1 MAFNIEQFKSQ
12 MAQGGARPSLFEVT
26 VQTPPAQQPQ
36 IPEDLRFFVE
46 AANLPSSNLGLIQ
59 VPYFGRIVKLAGD
72 RQFEPWTVSVINDE
86 DFNVRDALEGW
97 SSRINNL
104 QANIRTYGR
113 ERDYKSTATVTQ
125 YGKDGKK
132 LRAYR
137 FEGLFPQQIG
147 AIELG
152 WQNIDEIERFQ
163 VVWEYDY
170 YVLENVGDVDN
181 ILLADVQNRLS

>member
-12 MAQGGARPSLFEVT
+12 LVNGGARPSLFEVQI
-26 VQTPPAQQPQ
+26 QTPPAQQPQ
-36 IPEDLRFFVE
+36 MPEDMRFFIE
-46 AANLPSSNLGLIQ
+46 AANLPASNLGLIQ

-72 RQFEPWTVSVINDE
+72 RTFEPWTVSVINSE
-86 DFNVRDALEGW
+86 DFSARDALEGW

-104 QANIRTYGR
+104 QANIRTYNR
-113 ERDYKSTATVTQ
+113 ERDYKSTAVVTQ
-125 YGKDGKK
+125 YGKDGEK

-147 AIELG
+147 SIQLG
-152 WQNIDEIERFQ
+152 WQQMDEIERFQ

-170 YVLENVGDVDN
+170 FVLENVGDVDN
-181 ILLADVQNRLS
+181 ILLGDVQNRLS